1 MIVMMILLSYL
12 KKFLYP
18 PFIPSCTCGFT
29 PQYWRLKRL
38 NLRGKTA
45 SANPSPP
52 PTHSLAWSVVL
63 RSIKGGGEGT
73 SNGGGTGS
81 R

>member
-18 PFIPSCTCGFT
+18 SFIPSCTCGFT

-52 PTHSLAWSVVL
+52 HALLGLVS
-63 RSIKGGGEGT
+63 RIKVYKGGGGEGAQVT
-73 SNGGGTGS
+73 GGTGS